1 MAANANAK
9 DTQSRSTGRLRPA
22 GKGRWWVD
30 SEVDGVLLGTVI
42 ALLVIGLLMMFSAS
56 YPAAIEDGQPGTF
69 YAVRQ
74 MVFAGAGLVA
84 MGVLSFVPYQV
95 FEKLW
100 LSGAAFVIALAGLI
114 AVLIPG
120 IGLTVNG
127 ATRWIGVGQNAQGGG
142 GITFQPSEFMKIAIV
157 LFFAMLIVR
166 NGHRMKSFRY
176 GIVPY
181 MAMLGLVAGL
191 MMAEPHLSG
200 TLIIGTL
207 ALTLIF
213 VGGARPAHFG
223 ILIGI
228 GAAGVTCV
236 VLFLMYRK
244 GIGYF
249 SNRIL
254 SWRDPFNEKYMQKE
268 TWQTCQSLI
277 AIGSGGMFGLGLGA
291 SRQKYQYLPEAQNDF
306 VFAVLCEE
314 FGFVGAVTVI
324 LLFCLLVFRGFY
336 IAAKAKDK
344 FGMLVAVG
352 FTMHIGLQALLNIA
366 VVSNAIP
373 NTGISLPFFSYGGTA
388 LMMQLAEMGVLLNIS
403 RQAKLNG

>member
-1 MAANANAK
+1 MAANAGSKGYQTKPAF
-9 DTQSRSTGRLRPA
+9 RPA
-22 GKGRWWVD
+22 GKGRRLID
-30 SEVDGVLLGTVI
+30 SESDGVLLGTVI

-74 MVFAGAGLVA
+74 VTFAGAGLVL
-84 MGVLSFVPYQV
+84 MGILSFVNYHV

-100 LSGAAFVIALAGLI
+100 VSGAAFAIAVGMLI

-120 IGLTVNG
+120 VGKNVNG
-127 ATRWIGVGQNAQGGG
+127 ATRWIGIGADENGNG
-142 GITFQPSEFMKIAIV
+142 GITFQPSELMKIAIV
-157 LFFAMLIVR
+157 LFFSMLIVR
-166 NGHRMKSFRY
+166 NGHRMKSFWY

-181 MAMLGLVAGL
+181 MVMLAFIAGL

-403 RQAKLNG
+403 RQAKLKG

>member
-1 MAANANAK
+1 MAATTAK
-9 DTQSRSTGRLRPA
+9 FSRAGAKPRVRPA
-22 GKGRWWVD
+22 GKGTRIIKSD
-30 SEVDGVLLGTVI
+30 LDGVLLGTVI
-42 ALLVIGLLMMFSAS
+42 ALLVIGILMMFSAS
-56 YPAAIEDGQPGTF
+56 YPAAIEDGRSGTY
-69 YAVRQ
+69 YATRQ
-74 MVFAGAGLVA
+74 LGFAAAGLVV
-84 MGVLSFVPYQV
+84 MGILSVVPYQ
-95 FEKLW
+95 FFSRLW
-100 LSGAAFVIALAGLI
+100 VSGTAFGVSLLTLI
-114 AVLIPG
+114 LVLIPG
-120 IGLTVNG
+120 IGSDQGTF
-127 ATRWIGVGQNAQGGG
+127 ARRWIAVGGM
-142 GITFQPSEFMKIAIV
+142 TFQPSELMKIAIV
-157 LFFAMLIVR
+157 LFFSMLIIR
-166 NGHRMKSFRY
+166 NEHRMKTFWY

-181 MAMLGLVAGL
+181 MLMLGVIAAL
-191 MMAEPHLSG
+191 MMKEPHLSG
-200 TLIIGTL
+200 TLIIGVL

-213 VGGARPAHFG
+213 VGGARPSHFA
-223 ILIGI
+223 ILIAV
-228 GAAGVTCV
+228 GAVGLTCV
-236 VLFLMYRK
+236 VLYLMHSK

-249 SNRIL
+249 QNRIL
-254 SWRDPFNEKYMQKE
+254 SWLDPFNEKYMQDE

-291 SRQKYQYLPEAQNDF
+291 SRQKYNYLPEAQNDF

-403 RQAKLNG
+403 RQAKLD

>member
-1 MAANANAK
+1 MAVTSAK
-9 DTQSRSTGRLRPA
+9 FTRAGTKPRMRPA
-22 GKGRWWVD
+22 GKGRRIIKSD
-30 SEVDGVLLGTVI
+30 LDGVLLGVVI
-42 ALLVIGLLMMFSAS
+42 ALLVIGILMMFSAS
-56 YPAAIEDGQPGTF
+56 YPAAIEDGRSGTY
-69 YAVRQ
+69 YATRQ
-74 MVFAGAGLVA
+74 LAFAAAGLVV
-84 MGVLSFVPYQV
+84 MGVLSIVPYQL
-95 FEKLW
+95 FSKLW
-100 LSGAAFVIALAGLI
+100 VSGTAFGVSLLTLI
-114 AVLIPG
+114 LVLIPG
-120 IGLTVNG
+120 IGSDQGTF
-127 ATRWIGVGQNAQGGG
+127 ARRWIAVGGM
-142 GITFQPSEFMKIAIV
+142 TFQPSELMKISIV
-157 LFFAMLIVR
+157 LFFSMLIIR
-166 NGHRMKSFRY
+166 NEHRMKTFWY

-181 MAMLGLVAGL
+181 MLMLGLIAGL
-191 MMAEPHLSG
+191 MMKEPHLSG
-200 TLIIGTL
+200 TLIIGVL

-213 VGGARPAHFG
+213 VGGARPTHFA
-223 ILIGI
+223 ILIAV
-228 GAAGVTCV
+228 GAVGLTCV
-236 VLFLMYRK
+236 VLYLMHSK

-249 SNRIL
+249 QNRIL
-254 SWRDPFNEKYMQKE
+254 SWLDPFNEKYMQDE

-306 VFAVLCEE
+306 VFAILCEE

-324 LLFCLLVFRGFY
+324 LLFCLLIFRGFY

-403 RQAKLNG
+403 RQAKLD

>member
-1 MAANANAK
+1 MAATSAK
-9 DTQSRSTGRLRPA
+9 FTRTGTKPRVRPA
-22 GKGRWWVD
+22 GKGTRLIKSD
-30 SEVDGVLLGTVI
+30 LDGVLLGVVI
-42 ALLVIGLLMMFSAS
+42 ALLVIGILMMFSAS
-56 YPAAIEDGQPGTF
+56 YPAAIEDGRSGTY
-69 YAVRQ
+69 YATRQ
-74 MVFAGAGLVA
+74 LAFAGVGLVI
-84 MGVLSFVPYQV
+84 MGILSVVPYQL
-95 FEKLW
+95 FSRLW
-100 LSGAAFVIALAGLI
+100 VSGTAFAVSFILLI
-114 AVLIPG
+114 LVLIPG
-120 IGLTVNG
+120 IGTDQG
-127 ATRWIGVGQNAQGGG
+127 TFARRWIAVGGM
-142 GITFQPSEFMKIAIV
+142 TFQPSEMMKIAIV
-157 LFFAMLIVR
+157 LFFSMLIIR
-166 NGHRMKSFRY
+166 NEHRMKTFWY

-181 MAMLGLVAGL
+181 MLMLGLVAAL
-191 MMAEPHLSG
+191 MMKEPHLSG
-200 TLIIGTL
+200 TLIIGVL

-213 VGGARPAHFG
+213 VGGARPTHFA
-223 ILIGI
+223 ILIAVGTV
-228 GAAGVTCV
+228 GLTCV
-236 VLFLMYRK
+236 VLYLMHSK

-249 SNRIL
+249 QNRIL
-254 SWRDPFNEKYMQKE
+254 SWLDPFNEKYMQDE

-306 VFAVLCEE
+306 VFAILCEE
-314 FGFVGAVTVI
+314 FGFVGAFTVI

-403 RQAKLNG
+403 RQAKLD

>member
-1 MAANANAK
+1 MAAATSKPNS
-9 DTQSRSTGRLRPA
+9 SRTTRTRVRPA
-22 GKGRWWVD
+22 GRGRRLID
-30 SEVDGVLLGTVI
+30 NDLDGVLLGTVI

-56 YPAAIEDGQPGTF
+56 YPAAIEDGESGTF

-74 MVFAGAGLVA
+74 LAFAGLGLLA
-84 MGVLSFVPYQV
+84 MGILSIVNYHI
-95 FEKLW
+95 FEKLFV
-100 LSGAAFVIALAGLI
+100 SGAAFAIAVGMLI

-120 IGLTVNG
+120 IGKTVNG
-127 ATRWIGVGQNAQGGG
+127 ATRWIQIGSGSG
-142 GITFQPSEFMKIAIV
+142 GITFQPSELMKIAIV

-166 NGHRMKSFRY
+166 NEHRMNTFKY
-176 GIVPY
+176 GILPY
-181 MAMLGLVAGL
+181 MLMLGAVAGL

-200 TLIIGTL
+200 TLIIAAL

-228 GAAGVTCV
+228 GIIGLTAV

-249 SNRIL
+249 EDRIL
-254 SWRDPFNEKYMQKE
+254 SWLDPFNEEYMQDE

-306 VFAVLCEE
+306 VFAILCEE

-324 LLFCLLVFRGFY
+324 LLFCLLIFRGFY

-388 LMMQLAEMGVLLNIS
+388 LLMQLAEMGVLLNIS
-403 RQAKLNG
+403 RQARLD

>member
-1 MAANANAK
+1 MEAAGAK
-9 DTQSRSTGRLRPA
+9 SNNRTRSRTRVRPA
-22 GKGRWWVD
+22 GKGRRLID
-30 SEVDGVLLGTVI
+30 SDLDGVLLGTVI
-42 ALLVIGLLMMFSAS
+42 ALLVIGILMMFSAS
-56 YPAAIEDGQPGTF
+56 YPAAIEDGLNGTY
-69 YAVRQ
+69 YATRQ
-74 MVFAGAGLVA
+74 LVFAGAGLVI
-84 MGVLSFVPYQV
+84 MGILSIVNYHI

-100 LSGAAFVIALAGLI
+100 ISGTAFGISLALLI

-120 IGLTVNG
+120 IGKTVKG
-127 ATRWIGVGQNAQGGG
+127 ATRWIEIGKKFQ
-142 GITFQPSEFMKIAIV
+142 FQPSEMMKIAIV
-157 LFFAMLIVR
+157 LFFATLIVR
-166 NGHRMKSFRY
+166 NEHRMKQFRY
-176 GIVPY
+176 GIVPF
-181 MAMLGLVAGL
+181 MLMLGVVAAL
-191 MMAEPHLSG
+191 MMKEPHLSG
-200 TLIIGTL
+200 TVIIATL

-213 VGGARPAHFG
+213 VGGARPLHFG
-223 ILIGI
+223 ILIVI
-228 GAAGVTCV
+228 GVVGLTAV
-236 VLFLMYRK
+236 VLYLMNSK
-244 GIGYF
+244 GFGYF
-249 SNRIL
+249 EDRIL
-254 SWRDPFNEKYMQKE
+254 SWRDPFNPEYMQDE

-403 RQAKLNG
+403 RQAKLD

>member
-1 MAANANAK
+1 MAASTAK
-9 DTQSRSTGRLRPA
+9 SNRAGSKPHVRPA
-22 GKGRWWVD
+22 GRGKRLID
-30 SEVDGVLLGTVI
+30 SDLDGVLLGTVV
-42 ALLVIGLLMMFSAS
+42 ALLVIGILMMFSAS
-56 YPAAIEDGQPGTF
+56 YPAAIEDGLSGTY

-74 MVFAGAGLVA
+74 LVFAAAGLVL
-84 MGVLSFVPYQV
+84 MGILSVINYHF

-100 LSGAAFVIALAGLI
+100 VSGSAFAVALVMLV

-120 IGLTVNG
+120 VGKNVNG
-127 ATRWIGVGQNAQGGG
+127 ATRWLQVGSDTG
-142 GITFQPSEFMKIAIV
+142 GITFQPSEMMKIAIV
-157 LFFAMLIVR
+157 LFFSMLIVR
-166 NGHRMKSFRY
+166 NEHRMNTFMY

-181 MAMLGLVAGL
+181 MAMLGLVAAL
-191 MMAEPHLSG
+191 MMSEPHLSG
-200 TLIIGTL
+200 TLIIGVL
-207 ALTLIF
+207 AVTLIF
-213 VGGARPAHFG
+213 VGGARPLHFG
-223 ILIGI
+223 ILIAVGAI
-228 GAAGVTCV
+228 GLTLV
-236 VLFLMYRK
+236 VLYLMHSK

-249 SNRIL
+249 QNRIL
-254 SWRDPFNEKYMQKE
+254 SWLDPFNEEYMQDE

-306 VFAVLCEE
+306 VFAILCEE

-403 RQAKLNG
+403 RQARLD

>member
-1 MAANANAK
+1 MATRTAGN
-9 DTQSRSTGRLRPA
+9 TQSRRKPRLRSA
-22 GKGRWWVD
+22 GRGWRLID
-30 SEVDGVLLGTVI
+30 SELDGVLLGTVI

-56 YPAAIEDGQPGTF
+56 YPAAIEDGQKGTF
-69 YAVRQ
+69 YASRQ
-74 MVFAGAGLVA
+74 MVFAAAGLVG
-84 MGVLSFVPYQV
+84 MGILSVVDYHI

-100 LSGAAFVIALAGLI
+100 ISGTGFGVSLLLLI

-120 IGLTVNG
+120 VGKTVNG
-127 ATRWIGVGQNAQGGG
+127 ATRWIGVGSDANGNG
-142 GITFQPSEFMKIAIV
+142 GITFQPSELTKITIV

-166 NGHRMKSFRY
+166 NGHRMNSFLY
-176 GIVPY
+176 GVMPY
-181 MAMLGLVAGL
+181 LAMLGVVAAL

-200 TLIIGTL
+200 TLIIGVL
-207 ALTLIF
+207 AITLIF
-213 VGGARPAHFG
+213 VGGAKPSHLG
-223 ILIGI
+223 ILILI
-228 GAAGVTCV
+228 GAVGLGLI
-236 VLFLMYRK
+236 VLYLMHSK

-249 SNRIL
+249 ETRFK
-254 SWRDPFNEKYMQKE
+254 SWLDPFNEELMQDE

-324 LLFCLLVFRGFY
+324 LLFCLLIFRGFY

-388 LMMQLAEMGVLLNIS
+388 LLMQLCEMGVLLNIS
-403 RQAKLNG
+403 RSAKLE